1 MNDVERDGSKSI
13 GFQLRGQMFGSNP
26 NVQTIQGSSLGAIHE
41 PILVAERLQCPNKSL
56 GGCWEVLHS
65 PGLELVLGLSK
76 LKRHPPTCTK
86 TYLHTVNADDVGVSD
101 EDVSLELRRYDE
113 TEPFRLAVTFDPA
126 FVSLSSFFKF
136 PALDITSSL
145 GRICRGNRSHF
156 RLDVCPRNGPLGCGR
171 RSRNHRSHRCRHL
184 LCWSVVKPILLSM
197 LEWNLLS
204 RMFRGFCD

>member
-145 GRICRGNRSHF
+145 EEFVEATGATSGSTFALEMDRW
-156 RLDVCPRNGPLGCGR
+156 DVADGVETIGVIGVDTCCAGA
-171 RSRNHRSHRCRHL
+171 
-184 LCWSVVKPILLSM
+184 
-197 LEWNLLS
+197 
-204 RMFRGFCD
+204 